1 MKFVRQHIKHV
12 IYIVKENRTFDQI
25 LGDLGNGSNGANG
38 LTQFG
43 EAITP
48 NFHRIANQF
57 VTLDNFMDPGDGS
70 MDGWSWS
77 LQGRVTN
84 TETITQQINYAF
96 VNRGLSYESE
106 GANRGV
112 PVNLATV
119 ADRDAAAGPAGT
131 TNYSAATA
139 ALPGGTANLLTGTG
153 NHASSD
159 APFGEQGGYI
169 FSAVLQAG
177 GTVRDYGF
185 LVNNIGSIGTIDAP
199 VSDPFGAGMIAGC
212 AARPVARDDDRRLLP
227 RLRQQLSRCL
237 ALQRVEARVRP
248 VRGPGEPAE
257 PVDGAVE
264 PRSHGQ
270 LRLGAG
276 GREHARDAAGRQRPR
291 RRPPGPGR
299 VREPLRRRH
308 ARHRH
313 RGRLPGR
320 ARPRRFAPRHG
331 VLRRPLREEGRRR
344 QQSIQP
350 GQRCSAPSRTSSVR
364 STST

>member
-1 MKFVRQHIKHV
+1 MRFLRQHIKHV

-25 LGDLGNGSNGANG
+25 LGDLGNGSNGDNA

-43 EAITP
+43 ESITP
-48 NFHRIANQF
+48 NFHRIARQF

-106 GANRGV
+106 GSNRNV

-131 TNYSAATA
+131 TNYSTATA
-139 ALPGGTANLLTGTG
+139 SLPGGTANVLTGTG

-159 APFGEQGGYI
+159 APFGVQGGYI

-199 VSDPFGAGMIAGC
+199 
-212 AARPVARDDDRRLLP
+212 
-227 RLRQQLSRCL
+227 
-237 ALQRVEARVRP
+237 
-248 VRGPGEPAE
+248 GE
-257 PVDGAVE
+257 
-264 PRSHGQ
+264 RS
-270 LRLGAG
+270 
-276 GREHARDAAGRQRPR
+276 
-291 RRPPGPGR
+291 
-299 VREPLRRRH
+299 VRRRH
-308 ARHRH
+308 GA
-313 RGRLPGR
+313 GR
-320 ARPRRFAPRHG
+320 AARSRRS
-331 VLRRPLREEGRRR
+331 RR
-344 QQSIQP
+344 
-350 GQRCSAPSRTSSVR
+350 
-364 STST
+364 